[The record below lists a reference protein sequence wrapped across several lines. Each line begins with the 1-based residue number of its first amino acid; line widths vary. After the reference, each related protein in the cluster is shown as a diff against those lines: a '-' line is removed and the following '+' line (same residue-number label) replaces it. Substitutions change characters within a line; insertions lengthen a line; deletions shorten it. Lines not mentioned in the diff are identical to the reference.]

1 MKKDLA
7 GVCLNIFVVDSVIN
21 WGPVC
26 NPTLCHVIAGM
37 DLCRLNRKWM
47 DVLSKSSESQAK
59 KKNTI
64 INRAVRNSN
73 SF

>member
-26 NPTLCHVIAGM
+26 NLHPLPCDSPDGLVQVKSKM
-37 DLCRLNRKWM
+37 DGGET
-47 DVLSKSSESQAK
+47 SKEEK
-59 KKNTI
+59 HYYK
-64 INRAVRNSN
+64 
-73 SF
+73 